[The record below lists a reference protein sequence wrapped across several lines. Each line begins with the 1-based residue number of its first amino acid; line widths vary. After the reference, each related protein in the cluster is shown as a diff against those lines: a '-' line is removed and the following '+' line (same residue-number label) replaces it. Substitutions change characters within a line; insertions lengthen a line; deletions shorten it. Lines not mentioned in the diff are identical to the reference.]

1 MFARSV
7 TAPALVLA
15 ATMLLG
21 VTPDAQ
27 ARSWERLGSRTI
39 EPRAA
44 LDRII
49 LPQPERYR
57 AIRLCAGRRA
67 VRVYDLDVRM
77 ASGRRYDIRTPNMV
91 PAYTCNR
98 ALSLPTRRSALVA
111 VSFRS
116 EAAGPGRGAS
126 SLRVDAR

>member
-1 MFARSV
+1 MPARS
-7 TAPALVLA
+7 APALALGATLLLA
-15 ATMLLG
+15 LA
-21 VTPDAQ
+21 PEAQ
-27 ARSWERLGSRTI
+27 ARTWERLGSRTV

-49 LPQPERYR
+49 LAEPERYR

-67 VRVYDLDVRM
+67 VRVYDLDVRH
-77 ASGRRYDIRTPNMV
+77 ANGRRYDVRTPNMV
-91 PAYTCNR
+91 PAYCCNR
-98 ALSLPTRRSALVA
+98 SLSLPTRRSALVA

-116 EAAGPGRGAS
+116 QAAGPGRGNS